1 MFLTGSLVHWVC
13 HTRTIRR
20 QSVRPLHTSSLA
32 TTHVRRYYSLAS
44 PLSVLSTLVS
54 CTYSKEPCLGPSD
67 AALGNLTPNVISLIL
82 GSDLVF
88 LLLSLPPYA

>member
-1 MFLTGSLVHWVC
+1 MFGD
-13 HTRTIRR
+13 TI
-20 QSVRPLHTSSLA
+20 PWT
-32 TTHVRRYYSLAS
+32 
-44 PLSVLSTLVS
+44 P
-54 CTYSKEPCLGPSD
+54 KEPCLGPSD